1 MNLSKHT
8 TAVSISTKVSL
19 LALAMSSAMGVQAA
33 PEEKPTATK
42 NDVERIMVTARKRSE
57 SLQETPTAITVIDS
71 GLLDDNN
78 VSNLDDVGKY
88 VPNLNISRFGAG
100 NTAHASV
107 FIRGIGL
114 QDHII
119 TTDPGV
125 GVYVDGVY
133 LGRQMGA
140 NLSLPNIA
148 SVEVLR
154 GPQGTLYGRNTLG
167 GAINVITKQPGDEN
181 VFNISAKAGSRGRV
195 ETTAYYNNE
204 LTDAWSVSAS
214 GAYKKRDGVGTA
226 INLDNPEREIGEEN
240 EFSGRIATKFQAS
253 EDLSFVFAVDTVD
266 NKSGQSPYTIEMT
279 DALDANDPFNGDFPL
294 LNESLLPTNPDDL
307 GTAVAGLESTEASGW
322 GAALTTNWSINE
334 QYDAKF
340 IISKRHSD
348 YEGGL
353 DDDGTVL
360 HLSEFPEVGGA
371 DQESVELQLNGTFDN
386 MDFVSGLY
394 YFTEDGYTKSGPW
407 TFSPWNTPNGKL
419 TNGDDSF
426 GDYGY
431 FDLNQVTT
439 SYAAYFNMSY
449 SLTERLDIGGGLRY
463 SSDEKKANAM
473 FPSFAERKFVE
484 ADFSE
489 VTWDVNAA
497 YRLDSGHNVY
507 ATIQKGY
514 QTGGF
519 PPRPF
524 GGAAQFV
531 AFDETTAIN
540 YEVGFKGQVL
550 DNLTLMTAV
559 FYTKY
564 SDLALPYSDPTAGG
578 GFVTIIENAGE
589 SEAKGIEI
597 EATLNVTDDFDIR
610 AAFGYLDAEIS
621 QIDDGVTG
629 IELGATPALTPKYT
643 ATLAASYYVEL
654 DSGASLAFN
663 ADYSY
668 RSSMQGQS
676 SNNPTEEISSRDLAG
691 FNVKYQPAD
700 ALWSLSL
707 YGENVFNEVYDQGR
721 LQQAGF
727 VGIVRSNDRS
737 EFGLRYTHDFEL

>member
-294 LNESLLPTNPDDL
+294 LNESLLPANPDDL

-360 HLSEFPEVGGA
+360 HLSEFPEEGGA

-489 VTWDVNAA
+489 VTWDV
-497 YRLDSGHNVY
+497 
-507 ATIQKGY
+507 
-514 QTGGF
+514 
-519 PPRPF
+519 
-524 GGAAQFV
+524 
-531 AFDETTAIN
+531 
-540 YEVGFKGQVL
+540 
-550 DNLTLMTAV
+550 
-559 FYTKY
+559 
-564 SDLALPYSDPTAGG
+564 
-578 GFVTIIENAGE
+578 
-589 SEAKGIEI
+589 
-597 EATLNVTDDFDIR
+597 
-610 AAFGYLDAEIS
+610 
-621 QIDDGVTG
+621 
-629 IELGATPALTPKYT
+629 
-643 ATLAASYYVEL
+643 
-654 DSGASLAFN
+654 
-663 ADYSY
+663 
-668 RSSMQGQS
+668 
-676 SNNPTEEISSRDLAG
+676 
-691 FNVKYQPAD
+691 
-700 ALWSLSL
+700 
-707 YGENVFNEVYDQGR
+707 
-721 LQQAGF
+721 
-727 VGIVRSNDRS
+727 
-737 EFGLRYTHDFEL
+737 

>member
-1 MNLSKHT
+1 MNLSRHT

-253 EDLSFVFAVDTVD
+253 DDLSFVFAVDTVD

-294 LNESLLPTNPDDL
+294 LNESLLPANPDDL

-550 DNLTLMTAV
+550 DNLTLMTAA
-559 FYTKY
+559 FFTKY

-589 SEAKGIEI
+589 SEAQGIEI

>member
-181 VFNISAKAGSRGRV
+181 VFNISAKVGSRGRV

-294 LNESLLPTNPDDL
+294 LNESLLPANPDDL

-360 HLSEFPEVGGA
+360 HLSEFPEEGGA

-550 DNLTLMTAV
+550 DNLTLMTAA

-589 SEAKGIEI
+589 SEAQGIEI

>member
-294 LNESLLPTNPDDL
+294 LNESLLPANPDDL

-334 QYDAKF
+334 QYDAKL

-360 HLSEFPEVGGA
+360 HLSEFPEEGGA

-550 DNLTLMTAV
+550 DNLTLMTAA

-589 SEAKGIEI
+589 SEAQGIEI

>member
-294 LNESLLPTNPDDL
+294 LNESLLPANPDDL

-360 HLSEFPEVGGA
+360 HLSEFPEEGGA

-550 DNLTLMTAV
+550 DNLTLMTAA

-589 SEAKGIEI
+589 SEAQGIEI

>member
-253 EDLSFVFAVDTVD
+253 DDLSFVFAVDTVD

-294 LNESLLPTNPDDL
+294 LNESLLPANPDDL

-550 DNLTLMTAV
+550 DNLTLMTAA
-559 FYTKY
+559 FFTKY

-589 SEAKGIEI
+589 SEAQGIEI

-629 IELGATPALTPKYT
+629 IELGATPALTPKCT

>member
-1 MNLSKHT
+1 MNLSRHT

-253 EDLSFVFAVDTVD
+253 DDLSFVFAVDTVD

-294 LNESLLPTNPDDL
+294 LNESLLPANPDDL

-550 DNLTLMTAV
+550 DNLTLMTAA

-589 SEAKGIEI
+589 SEAQGIEI

>member
-1 MNLSKHT
+1 MNLSRHT

-19 LALAMSSAMGVQAA
+19 LALAMSSAMSVQAA

-253 EDLSFVFAVDTVD
+253 DDLSFVFAVDTVD

-294 LNESLLPTNPDDL
+294 LNESLLPANPDDL

-550 DNLTLMTAV
+550 DNLTLMTAA
-559 FYTKY
+559 FFTKY

-589 SEAKGIEI
+589 SEAQGIEI

>member
-294 LNESLLPTNPDDL
+294 LNESLLPANPDDL

-334 QYDAKF
+334 QYDVKF

-360 HLSEFPEVGGA
+360 HLSEFPEEGGA

-550 DNLTLMTAV
+550 DNLTLMAAA

-589 SEAKGIEI
+589 SEAQGIEI

>member
-294 LNESLLPTNPDDL
+294 LNESLLPANPDDL

-360 HLSEFPEVGGA
+360 HLSEFPEEGGA

-550 DNLTLMTAV
+550 DNLTLMTAA